1 MTAREQEKGPPCW
14 TGQQTAKTQARCL
27 TTKRNKLYIYMYVK
41 YLLYY
46 IHMNYTYM
54 INIINYIIAI
64 KIIFGFKGDVT
75 LFSVA
80 TCCQSWAAAGKG
92 VVTFATL

>member
-1 MTAREQEKGPPCW
+1 
-14 TGQQTAKTQARCL
+14 
-27 TTKRNKLYIYMYVK
+27 
-41 YLLYY
+41 
-46 IHMNYTYM
+46 MNYTYM